1 MIPRFR
7 AWDKANQK
15 MVEGNRILIW
25 GDSFLILD
33 EGYDWNINDLS
44 GSEIDEK
51 YVMQSIE
58 RKDINDIDIFCDDI
72 VKDFRGDF
80 FQVKYWSE
88 YSSYFLSFIEE
99 PSKPMGL
106 YPDIALEVIG
116 NIYENPELLEG

>member
-25 GDSFLILD
+25 GDSFFILD

-51 YVMQSIE
+51 YAMQSIE

-72 VKDFRGDF
+72 VKDFQGNL
-80 FQVKYWSE
+80 FQVKYWQE
-88 YSSYFLSFIEE
+88 YSSYFLSPVEE
-99 PSKPMGL
+99 PNKPMGL

-116 NIYENPELLEG
+116 NIYENPELFGG